1 MQPRVAEIRPVTAG
15 TFCVLVGTTGV
26 VGCNSVREAIS
37 ALLDGEVPT
46 LAAGSVEQHLAGCGG
61 CRDWQAT
68 AYRVSR
74 RLRVQGTV
82 PAPDAVA
89 DVIGAV
95 RADRRRRRLRRSWLR
110 FGSAVVGAGLVQL
123 LVTVPLLM
131 IAHRHPDGGGPL
143 DLLGATELVIG
154 AGFFLG
160 ALVVLWRDRGA
171 ASPDVVSLDERS
183 TGRAPTASSTSE
195 VA

>member
-1 MQPRVAEIRPVTAG
+1 M
-15 TFCVLVGTTGV
+15 
-26 VGCNSVREAIS
+26 REAIS
-37 ALLDGEVPT
+37 AQLDGEAPA
-46 LAAGSVEQHLAGCGG
+46 LAAGTVERHLAGCGR
-61 CRDWQAT
+61 CRDWQAA
-68 AYRVSR
+68 AYQVTR
-74 RLRVQGTV
+74 RLRVQGAL
-82 PAPDAVA
+82 PAPDAVG
-89 DVIGAV
+89 DVVGAV

-123 LVTVPLLM
+123 LVTVPLLV

-171 ASPDVVSLDERS
+171 ASPDVVSIDERS
-183 TGRAPTASSTSE
+183 TGPARAASRTSE